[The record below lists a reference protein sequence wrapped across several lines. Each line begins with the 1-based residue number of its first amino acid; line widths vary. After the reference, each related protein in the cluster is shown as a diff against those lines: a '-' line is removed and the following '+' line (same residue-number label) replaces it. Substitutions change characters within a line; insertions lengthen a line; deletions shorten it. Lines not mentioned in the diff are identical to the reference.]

1 MFVLEVN
8 LCFSL
13 LIGVDRRFSFFFS
26 SRKRKIKI
34 KKWDGKIQVTWDQRR
49 YISPLSSGQR
59 EKHQRKKKK
68 WKFVYTFKKTRGPP
82 QNLYII
88 YIYFSFLF
96 FFDPPPTWIVLFIF
110 FSYKKKNTEIQKI
123 NEEKKIMHGVA
134 KLFRKRIFC
143 CCCWCWTVYKLLFFA
158 LNRNFYLFLYQA
170 ESFFFLARPLKDGD
184 IKRKEAEGKRW
195 ERNFKRILVY
205 PVSVG
210 QKMKCILKDHHTWLN
225 GSIKNKKVETL

>member
-1 MFVLEVN
+1 MLEVN

-26 SRKRKIKI
+26 SRKRKVKI

-96 FFDPPPTWIVLFIF
+96 FFDPPPHLNCFIHF
-110 FSYKKKNTEIQKI
+110 FSYKKKYRNSKDKRRK
-123 NEEKKIMHGVA
+123 KKIMHGVA
-134 KLFRKRIFC
+134 KLFRKRIFF
-143 CCCWCWTVYKLLFFA
+143 LL
-158 LNRNFYLFLYQA
+158 LL
-170 ESFFFLARPLKDGD
+170 
-184 IKRKEAEGKRW
+184 
-195 ERNFKRILVY
+195 
-205 PVSVG
+205 
-210 QKMKCILKDHHTWLN
+210 LN
-225 GSIKNKKVETL
+225 GL